1 MSCIS
6 ASSPTLLAS
15 SLMFNCMS
23 QVVTCSGYGGN
34 GSLRVVRS
42 GVGINELATIDLAGV
57 KGLWSLH
64 CGPGI
69 TEADNSL
76 IIAFVG
82 QTTYV

>member
-1 MSCIS
+1 MIILDLIGQLYSVC
-6 ASSPTLLAS
+6 L
-15 SLMFNCMS
+15 F
-23 QVVTCSGYGGN
+23 QVVTCSGYGCN